1 MKHHAKRSIR
11 FCPLLTSSAGRLL
24 TTGIAVIQ
32 IILVL
37 SSFSAQAGTNTI
49 DLHAFAAPES
59 AVKAIVPVDRVVWL
73 NLVTTKPSNEKVEI
87 SLTEFRDGHGNA
99 VPVYFMPGTG
109 SERERTIRIKIQLD
123 RDRFTLRLDASALLL
138 DRVYT
143 GELWVKEPKEPLK
156 QFTIQLETRK
166 IELFQGAPS
175 KAVSLDVA
183 VPTNGI
189 TTVSLEAATLRSYG
203 AKADFHLSSFLGQ
216 DSGIAAQVYLL
227 DEGQSRQ
234 NILKDVPL
242 DKDTI
247 AIVLDATGL
256 APGETYLGTLSTK
269 IERHSLPPFVLKL
282 TRKTI
287 PRDAVIAVDKPIP
300 IKVTCYYKCKPP
312 TINVVLQ
319 EKSGKRPLIGISVE
333 ADSPPGEGSLI
344 PATDLL
350 VTLNSLRDG
359 GQKIENLWQL
369 NPDNAAEVKRRSVLA
384 GGQAVMHVEFP
395 KKLPPGKYQTVL
407 KVRSLNAKLDE
418 LPELAITV
426 EIKYPWWYALIVLI
440 VAVLV
445 SYLAAKGICTKMRRV
460 KLAAQVSNLKN
471 AYWLQ
476 RDRSGALP
484 VVRVKA
490 VLSRVQKALANEKGI
505 VSWFSV
511 PGTLEA
517 QFKVVETRLPYLSR
531 LCACRAYWELSNDDP
546 MVVRRAQKG
555 LRGIIQEFADS
566 PFEKYLNDDIKEKLA
581 NLEKWENQ
589 EELPGFY
596 WLDLLKDIR
605 QLQYK
610 VQGQLRHFDSPAL
623 KQLEM
628 LLDQLLSLM
637 ADLKQA
643 MNLLES
649 VKNNLSAT
657 NSMDTSDTL
666 SSANELLHNFYMS
679 SVKPVYDLLREA
691 GEGLKKVENS
701 GTAELEEKLKK
712 IRAELETGRL
722 VRDWQTAT
730 GVAQKL
736 DAITSLHPQE
746 LERQIQQV
754 RKLLREVAKRDP
766 SRIEAEL
773 KEADSALETIKLSDR
788 EIVRELLFALKPDLQ
803 PEGLH
808 EAIQRER
815 TYAALKV
822 IWEQRND
829 KEMIKEL
836 INLQKENRALE
847 ELFHKVDTLAWK
859 RLRGKINVELR
870 GSEGDVETYQL
881 FDLEARPDNDK
892 LGGNYLFKH
901 GLVYEWTIDFGESPL
916 TPKTREPR
924 VTQFIPIAKKEIKA
938 SVKITFEELDDSMS
952 TNGFKFSSKPSGEF
966 GLIKAF
972 QSVEVIALLLAL
984 LAAVGTGMNSSYYET
999 ALEGSTQSYVALFFW
1014 GIAADQVKNV
1024 LQNLKSYMGNE
1035 G

>member
-1 MKHHAKRSIR
+1 M
-11 FCPLLTSSAGRLL
+11 
-24 TTGIAVIQ
+24 
-32 IILVL
+32 
-37 SSFSAQAGTNTI
+37 
-49 DLHAFAAPES
+49 
-59 AVKAIVPVDRVVWL
+59 
-73 NLVTTKPSNEKVEI
+73 
-87 SLTEFRDGHGNA
+87 
-99 VPVYFMPGTG
+99 
-109 SERERTIRIKIQLD
+109 
-123 RDRFTLRLDASALLL
+123 
-138 DRVYT
+138 
-143 GELWVKEPKEPLK
+143 
-156 QFTIQLETRK
+156 
-166 IELFQGAPS
+166 
-175 KAVSLDVA
+175 
-183 VPTNGI
+183 
-189 TTVSLEAATLRSYG
+189 
-203 AKADFHLSSFLGQ
+203 
-216 DSGIAAQVYLL
+216 
-227 DEGQSRQ
+227 
-234 NILKDVPL
+234 
-242 DKDTI
+242 
-247 AIVLDATGL
+247 
-256 APGETYLGTLSTK
+256 
-269 IERHSLPPFVLKL
+269 
-282 TRKTI
+282 
-287 PRDAVIAVDKPIP
+287 
-300 IKVTCYYKCKPP
+300 
-312 TINVVLQ
+312 
-319 EKSGKRPLIGISVE
+319 
-333 ADSPPGEGSLI
+333 
-344 PATDLL
+344 
-350 VTLNSLRDG
+350 
-359 GQKIENLWQL
+359 
-369 NPDNAAEVKRRSVLA
+369 
-384 GGQAVMHVEFP
+384 
-395 KKLPPGKYQTVL
+395 
-407 KVRSLNAKLDE
+407 
-418 LPELAITV
+418 
-426 EIKYPWWYALIVLI
+426 IVLI